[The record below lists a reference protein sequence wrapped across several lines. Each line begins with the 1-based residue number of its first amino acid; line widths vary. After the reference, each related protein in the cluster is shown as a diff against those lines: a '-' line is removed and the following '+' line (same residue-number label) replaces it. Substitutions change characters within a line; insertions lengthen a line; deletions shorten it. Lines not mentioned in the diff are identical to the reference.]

1 MKNKFMLSL
10 LAILTITLV
19 SFTYKS
25 LADEFTLTNDTEHDI
40 VALAIYPHDSDD
52 EHDVDLEGDALKV
65 GETETF
71 TTDVEGDYDVVGL
84 DTEGE
89 YVEFDF
95 TDDEGDLNK
104 NKHKVKL
111 DKAHQK
117 PVHHDKKP
125 KKK

>member
-71 TTDVEGDYDVVGL
+71 NLKREHVFVMVTSKKDAADQYTQGTTGIAL
-84 DTEGE
+84 S
-89 YVEFDF
+89 
-95 TDDEGDLNK
+95 
-104 NKHKVKL
+104 
-111 DKAHQK
+111 
-117 PVHHDKKP
+117 
-125 KKK
+125 